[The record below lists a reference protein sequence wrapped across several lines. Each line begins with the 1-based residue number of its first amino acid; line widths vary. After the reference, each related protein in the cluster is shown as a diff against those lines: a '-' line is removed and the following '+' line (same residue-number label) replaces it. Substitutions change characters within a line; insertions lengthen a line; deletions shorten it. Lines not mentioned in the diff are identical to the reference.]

1 MTRVKNTC
9 RGKLL
14 DEFEELG
21 GANVGFCNEGS
32 RKSLNGFKLKNG
44 MIRFTFK
51 INKDM
56 LDTII
61 SFNLSNLI
69 FSTTL

>member
-1 MTRVKNTC
+1 MTRVRNTC

-32 RKSLNGFKLKNG
+32 GESLNGFKLKNG

-51 INKDM
+51 IIK
-56 LDTII
+56 TC
-61 SFNLSNLI
+61 
-69 FSTTL
+69 